1 MDEQKRQ
8 AALDALHILDTPADE
23 RLDRVTRLAKELLDV
38 PIVALNFIDHDRQ
51 WTKSQIGLGPV
62 KDVRRDDSICQ
73 HTVASNS
80 LFMIEDTH
88 ASPDFAAH
96 PAVTG
101 PPYVRFYAGHPVHA
115 PGGQP
120 VGALC
125 AIDTRPRQFSD
136 HQLDLLRDLALW
148 METELGRE
156 CLTEEVDA
164 ARLLSMSHE
173 CPQIPGYTIAAD
185 STAHVS
191 LSGDFYDLTG
201 LPGSLR
207 VTLAD
212 AMGSGIGAALVAAGV
227 RASLRTE
234 PERPLI
240 QAMTDAD
247 RILHEDFAEKDMFV
261 TAVHANVELATG
273 KIELVDAGHG
283 LAFVIGAD
291 TSWRPLRSVNL
302 PLGMN
307 SAVAGDY
314 KLVTDSLAPGEHLVC
329 CSDGLLDV
337 LDPADPFGHVERVIR
352 ELGPEQAIARVADL
366 ALDARA
372 TDDITA
378 IVIRRDA

>member
-8 AALDALHILDTPADE
+8 AALDGLHILDTPADE
-23 RLDRVTRLAKELLDV
+23 RLDRVTRLAKELLGV

-51 WTKSQIGLGPV
+51 WTKSHIGLRSAQ
-62 KDVRRDDSICQ
+62 DVRRDDSICQ

-80 LFMIEDTH
+80 VFVIEDTSK
-88 ASPDFAAH
+88 SPDFADH

-101 PPYVRFYAGHPVHA
+101 APYVRFYAGHPVHA

-125 AIDTRPRQFSD
+125 VIDTSPRRFSD

-148 METELGRE
+148 IETELGRE

-164 ARLLSMSHE
+164 ARLLSMPHE

-191 LSGDFYDLTG
+191 LAGDFYDLTE
-201 LPGSLR
+201 LPGMLR

-234 PERPLI
+234 PGRPLV

-247 RILHEDFAEKDMFV
+247 RILHEDFAENDMFV
-261 TAVHANVELATG
+261 TSIHANIELETG
-273 KIELVDAGHG
+273 RIELVDAGHG

-291 TSWRPLRSVNL
+291 ASWRPLRSINL

-307 SAVAGDY
+307 SAETGDY
-314 KLVTDSLAPGEHLVC
+314 KLVTASLGPGDHFVC

-337 LDPADPFGHVERVIR
+337 LDPEDPFGHVERVIR